1 MNSEQF
7 CNFFCQGEERRGPER
22 ETWGTPTTQY
32 IAENTQSRFVPFAE
46 ADCAERGNRRR
57 PRSRTVAA
65 RGSHSPKSNCSLF
78 QNVSN
83 GINHRCNLQP
93 LKISQRR
100 RRPPNV
106 YYYSVRAGTKT
117 PVKEVRTGPKR
128 ANGASRR
135 KFVLEFGDREARGPR
150 GRRATERFL
159 KSGEFIYLFTLQRRF
174 NVREALFFVRP
185 KVDYYN
191 GVFDGT
197 HSAGINR

>member
-1 MNSEQF
+1 VPGDRFWMNSEQF

-22 ETWGTPTTQY
+22 ETCGTPTTEY
-32 IAENTQSRFVPFAE
+32 IAENTQSRFVLFAE

-106 YYYSVRAGTKT
+106 CSGRDKDAREGGPNRAETS
-117 PVKEVRTGPKR
+117 EW
-128 ANGASRR
+128 
-135 KFVLEFGDREARGPR
+135 
-150 GRRATERFL
+150 RF
-159 KSGEFIYLFTLQRRF
+159 ET
-174 NVREALFFVRP
+174 
-185 KVDYYN
+185 
-191 GVFDGT
+191 
-197 HSAGINR
+197 